1 MEGETM
7 EPILFIPKPPRRR
20 RKGRDATRPMAPAA
34 LTLTAA
40 SFDNDTVTITL
51 TFDRAIDIAELV
63 GGDIIV
69 NDADITGNLYEATG
83 AATMLSPTTVQIELN
98 GVGESTGTGVRLS
111 AGAANGIVAVDDGA
125 AWGGVTDLELPF
137 S

>member
-1 MEGETM
+1 MLIIPQ
-7 EPILFIPKPPRRR
+7 PIRRDR
-20 RKGRDATRPMAPAA
+20 RKRRA
-34 LTLTAA
+34 LA
-40 SFDNDTVTITL
+40 SSEPVPPGQELILESAVFDSDTVTVTL
-51 TFDRAIDIAELV
+51 TFDRAIDIAGLV

-83 AATMLSPTTVQIELN
+83 AATVLSPATVRIELN

-111 AGAANGIVAVDDGA
+111 AGAGNGIVAVDDGA
-125 AWGGVTDLELPF
+125 MWGGVSDLELPF